1 VIIVSEY
8 KSVNKYLKK
17 NNNQKKPRFLVR
29 LLSKV
34 LVCTVILLGILITLK
49 IDKNSNQVI
58 YKFLYE
64 HNINFATINNIYQ
77 KYLGDILPFQNITK
91 KDVSQVFDEKL
102 KYQEANIYKDGVELT
117 VEDSYLVPILE
128 SGIVVFKG
136 EKEGY
141 GKTVII
147 EQIDGTSVWYSN
159 IDNINVKLY
168 DYVNKGEFLAEA
180 KKKLYL
186 VFQKDGKYLDYK
198 NYLK

>member
-1 VIIVSEY
+1 VSEY